1 MTEEDKLKQRRDIW
15 FSNAMHAIKDPSIAA
30 IDKKDIEN
38 KMKLL
43 NKHEYWE
50 NQEVK
55 PFLQECNQDGLY
67 KSSEFIIKKYKHEN
81 PAPLPPGFEWTTVDL
96 SNDEELEKVYEVLKQ
111 NFVEDRK

>member
-1 MTEEDKLKQRRDIW
+1 MPVNEEEEKKGDDMTEEDKLKQRRDIW

-50 NQEVK
+50 N
-55 PFLQECNQDGLY
+55 
-67 KSSEFIIKKYKHEN
+67 
-81 PAPLPPGFEWTTVDL
+81 
-96 SNDEELEKVYEVLKQ
+96 
-111 NFVEDRK
+111 